1 MTPPSRWSASTEDG
15 ELVDAARRGDRAALE
30 VLLRRHHDRILV
42 LCRRMCRDRG
52 DADDAAQEALV
63 AIVRGLARFDGN
75 SSFSTWSYRVTT
87 NACLDQ
93 LRRRGRRPVPS
104 DPTDTHEN
112 LAGGSA
118 RPGAPDPAD
127 AAVSAE
133 QRGSL
138 QRALDQLPDEFR
150 LPVVLRD
157 VADLDYVEIG
167 ERLGLPPGT
176 VRSRIARGRAKLA
189 AMLELVDPD
198 DEDRSPIG
206 NRPTPTDVSAQDPP

>member
-1 MTPPSRWSASTEDG
+1 MTPPPRWSAATEDH
-15 ELVDAARRGDRAALE
+15 ELVDAAQRGDRAALE

-52 DADDAAQEALV
+52 DADDAAQDALV
-63 AIVRGLARFDGN
+63 AIVRGLPRFDGTA
-75 SSFSTWSYRVTT
+75 SFSTWSYRVAT

-93 LRRRGRRPVPS
+93 LRRRGRRPVPAEEV
-104 DPTDTHEN
+104 D
-112 LAGGSA
+112 AIGGA
-118 RPGAPDPAD
+118 AVLDRRPATPDPAD

-133 QRGSL
+133 QRGTL

-157 VADLDYVEIG
+157 VADLDYAEIG
-167 ERLGLPPGT
+167 ERLGLAPGT

-189 AMLELVDPD
+189 AMLELEHPGHDDDP
-198 DEDRSPIG
+198 SIG
-206 NRPTPTDVSAQDPP
+206 NPTPPTDVSAQDAP

>member
-1 MTPPSRWSASTEDG
+1 
-15 ELVDAARRGDRAALE
+15 
-30 VLLRRHHDRILV
+30 
-42 LCRRMCRDRG
+42 MCRDRG

-63 AIVRGLARFDGN
+63 AIVRGLARFDGD

-93 LRRRGRRPVPS
+93 LRRRGRRPVPA
-104 DPTDTHEN
+104 DPADANEGTR
-112 LAGGSA
+112 AAA
-118 RPGAPDPAD
+118 RPGDPDPAD

-157 VADLDYVEIG
+157 LADLDYAEIG
-167 ERLGLPPGT
+167 ERLGLAPGT

-189 AMLELVDPD
+189 AMLELEDPD
-198 DEDRSPIG
+198 DEDRSPTG
-206 NRPTPTDVSAQDPP
+206 NRSTPTDVSAQDPP

>member
-1 MTPPSRWSASTEDG
+1 MTPPPRWSAATEDD
-15 ELVDAARRGDRAALE
+15 ELVDAARQGDRAALE

-63 AIVRGLARFDGN
+63 AIVRGLARFDGD

-104 DPTDTHEN
+104 DPAVTHEVV
-112 LAGGSA
+112 GTPA

-138 QRALDQLPDEFR
+138 QRALDRLPDEFR

-157 VADLDYVEIG
+157 VADLDYAEIG
-167 ERLGLPPGT
+167 ERLGLAPGT

-189 AMLELVDPD
+189 AMLELEDPD
-198 DEDRSPIG
+198 DGDRSPTG
-206 NRPTPTDVSAQDPP
+206 NLPAPTDVSAQDPP

>member
-1 MTPPSRWSASTEDG
+1 MTPPPRWSASTEDD

-30 VLLRRHHDRILV
+30 LLLRRHHDRILV

-63 AIVRGLARFDGN
+63 AIVRGLARFDGD

-104 DPTDTHEN
+104 DPADTH
-112 LAGGSA
+112 GGIGAPA

-157 VADLDYVEIG
+157 VADLDYAEIG
-167 ERLGLPPGT
+167 ERLGLAPGT

-189 AMLELVDPD
+189 AMLELEDSD
-198 DEDRSPIG
+198 DADRSPTG
-206 NRPTPTDVSAQDPP
+206 NRPAPTDVSSQDPP

>member
-1 MTPPSRWSASTEDG
+1 MTPPPRWSASTEDD

-30 VLLRRHHDRILV
+30 LLLRRHHDRILV

-63 AIVRGLARFDGN
+63 AIVRGLARFDGD

-104 DPTDTHEN
+104 DPADTHEGID
-112 LAGGSA
+112 APA

-157 VADLDYVEIG
+157 VADLDYAEIG
-167 ERLGLPPGT
+167 ERLGLAPGT

-189 AMLELVDPD
+189 AMLELEDSD
-198 DEDRSPIG
+198 DADRSPTG
-206 NRPTPTDVSAQDPP
+206 NRPAPTDVSSQDPP

>member
-1 MTPPSRWSASTEDG
+1 MTPPPRWSASTADD

-52 DADDAAQEALV
+52 DADDAAQEALI
-63 AIVRGLARFDGN
+63 AIVRGLARFDGD

-104 DPTDTHEN
+104 DPADSHEDIS
-112 LAGGSA
+112 AVA

-157 VADLDYVEIG
+157 VADLDYAEIG
-167 ERLGLPPGT
+167 ERLGLAPGT

-189 AMLELVDPD
+189 AMLELEGPD
-198 DEDRSPIG
+198 DEDRSPTG
-206 NRPTPTDVSAQDPP
+206 NRPAPTDVSAQDTP

>member
-1 MTPPSRWSASTEDG
+1 MTPPPRWSASTEDD

-30 VLLRRHHDRILV
+30 LLLRRHHDRILV

-63 AIVRGLARFDGN
+63 AIVRGLARFDGD

-104 DPTDTHEN
+104 DPADTYEGIG
-112 LAGGSA
+112 APA

-157 VADLDYVEIG
+157 VADLDYAEIG
-167 ERLGLPPGT
+167 ERLGLAPGT

-189 AMLELVDPD
+189 AMLELEDSD
-198 DEDRSPIG
+198 DADRSPTG
-206 NRPTPTDVSAQDPP
+206 NRPAPTDVSSQDPP

>member
-1 MTPPSRWSASTEDG
+1 MTPPPRWSTSTGDD
-15 ELVDAARRGDRAALE
+15 ELVGAARQGDRDALE

-63 AIVRGLARFDGN
+63 AIVRGLPRFDGTA
-75 SSFSTWSYRVTT
+75 SFSTWSYRVAT

-93 LRRRGRRPVPS
+93 LRRRGRRPVPADTS
-104 DPTDTHEN
+104 DHHE
-112 LAGGSA
+112 ATGPA
-118 RPGAPDPAD
+118 VQRPAAPDPAD
-127 AAVSAE
+127 AAVTAE
-133 QRGSL
+133 QRGTL
-138 QRALDQLPDEFR
+138 QDALDQLPEEFR

-167 ERLGLPPGT
+167 ERLGLAPGT

-189 AMLELVDPD
+189 ALLDLERAVDD
-198 DEDRSPIG
+198 DGPRDG
-206 NRPTPTDVSAQDPP
+206 NRASRTDVSAQDAP